1 MSALAFYLKKLV
13 GMLLMPIPMTL
24 VALCVGLVLLR
35 RRPRAGKGVIAGAA
49 LFLGLTSWNP
59 VADSLLAPF
68 EDDFPRFD
76 VRQPVSAVVVL
87 GGCHASDASMPPA
100 AQLCATS
107 LHRLTEGLR
116 ILAANP
122 EARLFVSGFAG
133 TDERPHADVLREV
146 AIAMGVPASRIQAF
160 PEPRD
165 TAEEA
170 AAMAPALG
178 DSPFALVS
186 EASHLPRAVAAFED
200 AGLHPLP
207 APAVRVSRA
216 ESTLRVEASAGQ
228 KSERAFYEAVGR
240 LWQWAR
246 D

>member
-1 MSALAFYLKKLV
+1 MLGFYLKKVL
-13 GMLLMPIPMTL
+13 GMALMPIPLVL
-24 VALCVGLVLLR
+24 VALCVGLFLLR
-35 RRPRAGKGVIAGAA
+35 RRPRAGKGVIAGAT
-49 LFLGLTSWNP
+49 LFLLLTSWQP

-68 EDDFPRFD
+68 EDDFPIFD
-76 VRQPVSAVVVL
+76 VRQPVAVVVVL
-87 GGCHASDASMPPA
+87 GGCHVTDDSLPPA

-107 LHRLTEGLR
+107 LHRLTEGVR

-133 TDERPHADVLREV
+133 VDRRAHADVLREV
-146 AIAMGVPASRIQAF
+146 AIALGVEATRIEAF

-170 AAMAPALG
+170 AAMAPALR
-178 DSPFALVS
+178 DVPFALVS
-186 EASHLPRAVAAFED
+186 EASHLPRAVDAFEA

-207 APAVRVSRA
+207 APAVRVSRE
-216 ESTLRVEASAGQ
+216 ESTLRIDASAAQ
-228 KSERAFYEAVGR
+228 KSERALYEGVGR
-240 LWQWAR
+240 FWQWLR

>member
-1 MSALAFYLKKLV
+1 MLAFHLKKLL
-13 GMLLMPIPMTL
+13 GMLLMPIPLVL
-24 VALCVGLVLLR
+24 VALCVGLLLMR
-35 RRPRAGKGVIAGAA
+35 HRPRAGKGVIAGAT
-49 LFLGLTSWNP
+49 LFLLLTSWNP

-68 EDDFPRFD
+68 EDDFPIFD
-76 VRQPVSAVVVL
+76 VRQRVAVVVVL
-87 GGCHASDASMPPA
+87 GGCHATDDSLPPA

-107 LHRLTEGLR
+107 LHRLTEGVR

-133 TDERPHADVLREV
+133 VDRRPHADVLREV
-146 AIAMGVPASRIQAF
+146 AIALGVEATRIEAF

-170 AAMAPALG
+170 AAMAPALR
-178 DSPFALVS
+178 DVPFALVS
-186 EASHLPRAVAAFED
+186 EASHLPRAVDAFEA

-207 APAVRVSRA
+207 APAVRVSRD
-216 ESTLRVEASAGQ
+216 ESTLRVDASAAQ
-228 KSERAFYEAVGR
+228 KSERALYEGVGR
-240 LWQWAR
+240 LWRWLR